1 MALFVVYPP
10 IPSGAAA
17 SNLSVGTNN
26 TTAPGSSTEIAYV
39 NGSGNLTPVSP
50 TNPLP
55 ITEAAA
61 TDVNVTGS
69 LGALNA
75 TVPVATNGAGTAIF
89 ELTGTWVG
97 TVTFE
102 GSNDNFVTSQAMI
115 AINLTSGGPY
125 GATATANGFYSVL
138 PQGFA
143 KTQARMS
150 AYTSGSASVNA
161 NSSAGTRVFVPV
173 QGVAGNLQMTANQA
187 TGTNLHTVVD
197 SGTVTVTQATG
208 TNLHTVVDSGTVVA
222 TQATGTNLHT
232 VVDSGTMVVTQ
243 PTGTNLHTVVDSGSV
258 SVSNF
263 PSTQAT
269 QPVAGLTV
277 TGSVTS
283 ATTLFSQD
291 CSQYQ
296 SVSLQITSIG
306 VGNTVQ
312 FQVSNDNINWINAAM
327 MPAGDLTSILSSSAT
342 LVGTYLT
349 QLNSRFFRANVSVYG
364 SGTVAC
370 TAYFKAFGNSPNS
383 IGGYV
388 SAQNLDGIGNPIT
401 SQSSGSQRALDV
413 GVNVAGVQVDPR
425 AIRALTSTDVV
436 TATYNDLTTSGTI
449 STQNLNPTS
458 GVATALSTVGLTL
471 NGQATITFSTVGVFT
486 GALTPQISMDGTN
499 WNTAT
504 NLFRMSNQ
512 TVIGTVPNGVQDSYT
527 LPVAGFN
534 MFRMSANAAVTGSV
548 VVAMRASQ
556 STGVSYS
563 GGASTAV
570 TQGGPGT
577 IGNSWYTKISDG
589 ANGPAAV
596 KAASTAAVAADPSFV
611 VQLSPN
617 SNALIQPGRGT
628 LTDNSGTTSAT
639 PSLAT
644 TLMAINAA
652 RKYLFIANTSLSNTL
667 WINFTTTAVASQPSI
682 PLLPGAA
689 FVQESGFVS
698 TELVSVV
705 CTVAGSPYTAKQA

>member
-173 QGVAGNLQMTANQA
+173 QGIAGNLQMTAN
-187 TGTNLHTVVD
+187 
-197 SGTVTVTQATG
+197 
-208 TNLHTVVDSGTVVA
+208 
-222 TQATGTNLHT
+222 QATGTNLHT

-263 PSTQAT
+263 PSIQAT

-486 GALTPQISMDGTN
+486 GSLTPQISMDGTN

-512 TVIGTVPNGVQDSYT
+512 TVIGTVPTGVQDSYT

-556 STGVSYS
+556 STGVAYS
-563 GGASTAV
+563 GGAPTAV

-577 IGNSWYTKISDG
+577 IGNSWYAKISDG